1 MYNVHVFTFSCNQGI
16 AMTGQELREDSG
28 KPLVDPEA
36 THIAKVCQAPSSVV
50 LDGKGRTAVLMN
62 SRGR

>member
-1 MYNVHVFTFSCNQGI
+1 
-16 AMTGQELREDSG
+16 MTGQELREDSG

-36 THIAKVCQAPSSVV
+36 THIAKVCQVPSSVV

-62 SRGR
+62 SQGR

>member
-1 MYNVHVFTFSCNQGI
+1 MHMCLRLVVIKVSH

-28 KPLVDPEA
+28 KPLVDPEV

-62 SRGR
+62 SQGR